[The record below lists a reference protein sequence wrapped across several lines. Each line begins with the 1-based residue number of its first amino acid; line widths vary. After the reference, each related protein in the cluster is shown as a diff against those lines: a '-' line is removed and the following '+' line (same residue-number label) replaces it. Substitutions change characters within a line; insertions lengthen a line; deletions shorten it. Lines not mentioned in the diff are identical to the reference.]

1 MESVKYKHPTS
12 SPLFP
17 AKLISMSNGVASIL
31 LDTNI
36 LLSKTLRD
44 WIFIPNLILG
54 KRYFDVYVTQNILD
68 EWGYH

>member
-1 MESVKYKHPTS
+1 
-12 SPLFP
+12 
-17 AKLISMSNGVASIL
+17 MSNGVASIL